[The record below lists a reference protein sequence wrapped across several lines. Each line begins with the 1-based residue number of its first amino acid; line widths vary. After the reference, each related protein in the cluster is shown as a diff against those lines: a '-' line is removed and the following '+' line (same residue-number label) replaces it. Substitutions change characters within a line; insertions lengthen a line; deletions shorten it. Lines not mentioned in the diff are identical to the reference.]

1 MRTRFT
7 LLFAFTCLL
16 IGHAQSDES
25 LLEQALF
32 NMPDVAFRK
41 ISQPGDTVLQY
52 ALTIRQPLDHQ
63 HSETGHYGQQVILT
77 HRGFDRPTVM
87 NINGYSLYKAKNEV
101 VQMLGANEINIEYRF
116 FGESK
121 PADIPWEYLTYDQV
135 TADLHRI
142 NGFFRQLYSGKWVS
156 TGISRGGQT
165 AIIYRYYY
173 PQDVD
178 LSVPYV
184 APIINGIEDKRI
196 YGFLDTMGTE
206 DCRNRILAFQ
216 VYLLK
221 HEREILEKLA
231 WYSRG
236 KELTYNYLGSLGK
249 AFEYAVLEYPFSF
262 WQTSE
267 LSCDQ
272 IPGGQTVDDYVN
284 HLLAVVDPES
294 FADKSMLDFEVH
306 YYQSVTEGG
315 YYGYDARPLQK
326 HLKYI
331 DVPNPSGSFPPKS
344 ATYEPFDGTLM
355 NRIMAW
361 LEEHG
366 HHFIYIYGGRDTWSA
381 CRVNVTPEVQS
392 VLFMVPGAN
401 HFKARVKYMPEAMQ
415 HEFADSFKR
424 MAGLEVDL
432 GALK

>member
-1 MRTRFT
+1 
-7 LLFAFTCLL
+7 
-16 IGHAQSDES
+16 
-25 LLEQALF
+25 
-32 NMPDVAFRK
+32 
-41 ISQPGDTVLQY
+41 
-52 ALTIRQPLDHQ
+52 
-63 HSETGHYGQQVILT
+63 
-77 HRGFDRPTVM
+77 M

-173 PQDVD
+173 PHDVD

-184 APIINGIEDKRI
+184 APIIHGIEDKRI
-196 YGFLDTMGTE
+196 YDFLDTMGTE

-221 HEREILEKLA
+221 HEKEILEKLT
-231 WYSRG
+231 WYSKG
-236 KELTYNYLGSLGK
+236 KGLTYNYLGSLGK
-249 AFEYAVLEYPFSF
+249 AFEYTVLEYPFSF
-262 WQTSE
+262 WQISE
-267 LSCDQ
+267 CSCDQ
-272 IPGGQTVDDYVN
+272 IPYGQPVDEYVN
-284 HLLAVVDPES
+284 HLVEVVDPES
-294 FADKSMLDFEVH
+294 FADKSMHDLEVH

-315 YYGYDARPLQK
+315 YYGYDARRLQQY
-326 HLKYI
+326 LKYM
-331 DVPNPSGSFPPKS
+331 DVPNPSGSFPPKLT
-344 ATYEPFDGTLM
+344 TYPPFDGTLM
-355 NRIMAW
+355 NKIRAW

-366 HHFIYIYGGRDTWSA
+366 DHFIYIYGGRDTWSA

-392 VLFMVPGAN
+392 TLFMVPGAN

-415 HEFADSFKR
+415 REFADSFKR
-424 MAGLEVDL
+424 MADLEVDL
-432 GALK
+432 DVLK